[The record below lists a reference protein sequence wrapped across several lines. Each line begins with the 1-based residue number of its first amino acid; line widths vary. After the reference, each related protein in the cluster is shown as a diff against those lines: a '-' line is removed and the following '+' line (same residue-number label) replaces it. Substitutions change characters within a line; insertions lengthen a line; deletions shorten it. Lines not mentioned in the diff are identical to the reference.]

1 MSLLQLKIELQDLR
15 KELGEVQGGVSA
27 HLLKKAETLQASA
40 FKAFSDKLSP
50 LGFEIKESQS
60 QTQIDSKSYTVKK
73 LTATYGGLSFEL
85 EAPEVSAPYMGILN
99 PITFR
104 DKSNKTEVGIW
115 LRKADGPNFS
125 RSYTVP
131 ADEGEKLKQEISYAK
146 KDLEELK
153 EYLANIEEAK
163 VRFYFAKN
171 DRNAY
176 DNFEDIL
183 NILIK

>member
-1 MSLLQLKIELQDLR
+1 MSLLQLKMELQNLR
-15 KELGEVQGGVSA
+15 KEFGEVQSGVSA
-27 HLLKKAETLQASA
+27 HLLKKAEGLQGSA
-40 FKAFSDKLSP
+40 FKAFSAKLSP

-60 QTQIDSKSYTVKK
+60 QTQIDSKRYSVKR
-73 LTATYGGLSFEL
+73 LTATYNGLSFEL
-85 EAPEVSAPYMGILN
+85 EAPEVSAPYIGVLN

-104 DKSNKTEVGIW
+104 DKSNNTEVKIL

-125 RSYTVP
+125 RTYTVP
-131 ADEGEKLKQEISYAK
+131 TDEGEKLKVEISYAK

-153 EYLANIEEAK
+153 NYLANIEDAK

-171 DRNAY
+171 GSNSY
-176 DNFEDIL
+176 DNFEDVL